1 MEKKYSK
8 TILEIDKLS
17 LVTSVVALG
26 YVVAQFL
33 ETQSR
38 MVKLILFGSP
48 LHFWVDSQ
56 TIMILVVTASVISG
70 TDMMI
75 RSHVLFKDDHRN
87 IRPYY
92 HCIGPMLTVVI
103 MGIVLDSWP
112 MGTTWLVGLLCGMA
126 FLTLVLITEYRAIEL
141 PVFHSV
147 RIRLLAVYYPIGLL
161 WLFWLVNIQVRAAIS
176 AIAAMIVIGL
186 LSFRFLHA
194 YGLSDSRSARNGFVI
209 GLIIGELVWVTGYLA
224 LSPIVVIISLLLVLH
239 ISIGIIRNVSEMV
252 NQTHSI
258 VEYSLITIVV
268 VSALVM
274 LQIV

>member
-103 MGIVLDSWP
+103 MGIVLDMWP

-147 RIRLLAVYYPIGLL
+147 RIRLLTVYYPIGLL

>member
-126 FLTLVLITEYRAIEL
+126 FLTLVLITEYSAIEL

-194 YGLSDSRSARNGFVI
+194 YGLSDSRSASNGFVI

-224 LSPIVVIISLLLVLH
+224 LSPIVDYIVAF
-239 ISIGIIRNVSEMV
+239 SIAHFHWDN
-252 NQTHSI
+252 
-258 VEYSLITIVV
+258 
-268 VSALVM
+268 
-274 LQIV
+274 

>member
-70 TDMMI
+70 ADMMI

-87 IRPYY
+87 MRPYY

>member
-103 MGIVLDSWP
+103 MGIVLDMWP

-194 YGLSDSRSARNGFVI
+194 YGLSDSRSASNGFVI

>member
-87 IRPYY
+87 MRPYY

>member
-1 MEKKYSK
+1 M
-8 TILEIDKLS
+8 
-17 LVTSVVALG
+17 
-26 YVVAQFL
+26 
-33 ETQSR
+33 
-38 MVKLILFGSP
+38 GSEMCIR
-48 LHFWVDSQ
+48 DS
-56 TIMILVVTASVISG
+56 
-70 TDMMI
+70 
-75 RSHVLFKDDHRN
+75 
-87 IRPYY
+87 Y

-239 ISIGIIRNVSEMV
+239 ISIGIIRL
-252 NQTHSI
+252 
-258 VEYSLITIVV
+258 SLIHI
-268 VSALVM
+268 
-274 LQIV
+274 

>member
-33 ETQSR
+33 ETQSH

-92 HCIGPMLTVVI
+92 HCIGPMLTAVI

>member
-274 LQIV
+274 LQII

>member
-56 TIMILVVTASVISG
+56 TIMILLVTASVISG

-186 LSFRFLHA
+186 LSFRFLHGF
-194 YGLSDSRSARNGFVI
+194 GLSDSRSARNGFVI

>member
-75 RSHVLFKDDHRN
+75 RSHVLFKDYHRN

-194 YGLSDSRSARNGFVI
+194 YGLSDSMSARNGFVI

>member
-87 IRPYY
+87 MRPYY

-209 GLIIGELVWVTGYLA
+209 GLIIGEVVWVTGYLA

>member
-103 MGIVLDSWP
+103 MGIVLDMWP

-194 YGLSDSRSARNGFVI
+194 YGLSDSRSARNG
-209 GLIIGELVWVTGYLA
+209 L
-224 LSPIVVIISLLLVLH
+224 
-239 ISIGIIRNVSEMV
+239 
-252 NQTHSI
+252 
-258 VEYSLITIVV
+258 SLIHI
-268 VSALVM
+268 
-274 LQIV
+274 

>member
-38 MVKLILFGSP
+38 MVKLMLFGSP
-48 LHFWVDSQ
+48 LHFLVDSQ

-87 IRPYY
+87 MRPYY

>member
-87 IRPYY
+87 MRPYY

-258 VEYSLITIVV
+258 VEYSLITCLLYT
-268 VSALVM
+268 SPSPRDS
-274 LQIV
+274 

>member
-75 RSHVLFKDDHRN
+75 RSHVLF
-87 IRPYY
+87 
-92 HCIGPMLTVVI
+92 
-103 MGIVLDSWP
+103 
-112 MGTTWLVGLLCGMA
+112 
-126 FLTLVLITEYRAIEL
+126 
-141 PVFHSV
+141 
-147 RIRLLAVYYPIGLL
+147 
-161 WLFWLVNIQVRAAIS
+161 
-176 AIAAMIVIGL
+176 
-186 LSFRFLHA
+186 
-194 YGLSDSRSARNGFVI
+194 
-209 GLIIGELVWVTGYLA
+209 
-224 LSPIVVIISLLLVLH
+224 
-239 ISIGIIRNVSEMV
+239 
-252 NQTHSI
+252 
-258 VEYSLITIVV
+258 
-268 VSALVM
+268 
-274 LQIV
+274 